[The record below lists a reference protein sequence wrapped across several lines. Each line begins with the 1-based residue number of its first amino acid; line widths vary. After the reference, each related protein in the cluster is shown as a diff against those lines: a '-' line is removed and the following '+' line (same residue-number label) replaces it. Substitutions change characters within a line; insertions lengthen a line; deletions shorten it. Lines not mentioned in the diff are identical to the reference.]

1 MEFLQAVSDWPGA
14 MVLRRFQVAYLL
26 VNAAHI
32 ISVGLLFGAIVTL
45 DLKILGLFKQY
56 PITVLG
62 PPLSRVAAAGVA
74 LAAVTGL
81 MLFSVR
87 PMAYLQNTAFLI
99 KIGVI
104 GLAVINALLLSR
116 NRYWRLALLQGKT
129 HWKVRLPA
137 LLSLIF
143 WVSAIVAGRW
153 TGFV

>member
-1 MEFLQAVSDWPGA
+1 MEFLQAVSEWPGEIF
-14 MVLRRFQVAYLL
+14 LRRFQVAYLL

-32 ISVGLLFGAIVTL
+32 LSIGLLFGAIVTL

-62 PPLSRVAAAGVA
+62 PPLLRVAAAGVA
-74 LAAVTGL
+74 LATVTGL

-104 GLAVINALLLSR
+104 GLGVINALLLSR
-116 NRYWRLALLQGKT
+116 NRYWRLALLQGKA